1 MSMINFA
8 FMRNLIAFLRRFRIF
23 LVFAFLQVISLLIY
37 VQFLSFPR
45 SQYLTTASNVT
56 AKVLTWE
63 NDITKHFDL
72 SKNNWALQRENIRLR
87 QRLPEFMYTLST
99 TKVKVEDTVFEQQYT
114 YIPGEVINSSV
125 TRRNNYFTLNIGS
138 KQGVKRDMG
147 VFSDKGVVG
156 IVHNVSEHY
165 CVVKSVLTED
175 INIDV
180 IIEPIHIEGILK
192 WDGHDARR
200 GSIDGISNDLRIKK
214 WSRVVTRGGSGIFPK
229 GIPVGKVESI
239 KPIEGESLWDVVIRY
254 SEDYRTLQR
263 VYVVKNLMIEEQ
275 KSLEG
280 LIPPDKEEDLLQ

>member
-1 MSMINFA
+1 
-8 FMRNLIAFLRRFRIF
+8 MRNLIAFLRRFRIF
-23 LVFAFLQVISLLIY
+23 LIFALLQVISLVIY

-87 QRLPEFMYTLST
+87 ERLPEFMYTLSA

-239 KPIEGESLWDVVIRY
+239 EPIEGESLWDVVIRY

-275 KSLEG
+275 KALEG
-280 LIPPDKEEDLLQ
+280 LIPPDREEDILQ

>member
-1 MSMINFA
+1 
-8 FMRNLIAFLRRFRIF
+8 MRNLIAFLRRFRIF
-23 LVFAFLQVISLLIY
+23 LVFAMLQVISLVIY

-87 QRLPEFMYTLST
+87 ERLPEFMYTISA

-156 IVHNVSEHY
+156 IVHNVSEHF

-229 GIPVGKVESI
+229 GIPVGKVERI
-239 KPIEGESLWDVVIRY
+239 EPIEGESLWDVVIRY

-275 KSLEG
+275 KALEG
-280 LIPPDKEEDLLQ
+280 LIPPDREEDILQ